1 MANTQAKAPKPG
13 QRRQD
18 EAQAASV
25 LTMNVTVKGD
35 TLSFCPN
42 ALPFKVQTAVRKASG
57 GLPWTAFWNGEN
69 AVGEDSL
76 MVMWYVARL
85 VNGENV
91 TMDKVEREWFALG
104 DGDFDFTITEP
115 DDVDPESDPES

>member
-1 MANTQAKAPKPG
+1 MAAKAPKPG
-13 QRRQD
+13 QRRHD

-25 LTMNVTVKGD
+25 LTMNVTVKGE

-42 ALPFKVQTAVRKASG
+42 ALPFRVQVAVRKASG
-57 GLPWTAFWNGEN
+57 GLPWTSFWNGEN

-91 TMDKVEREWFALG
+91 TMDMVQADWWALS